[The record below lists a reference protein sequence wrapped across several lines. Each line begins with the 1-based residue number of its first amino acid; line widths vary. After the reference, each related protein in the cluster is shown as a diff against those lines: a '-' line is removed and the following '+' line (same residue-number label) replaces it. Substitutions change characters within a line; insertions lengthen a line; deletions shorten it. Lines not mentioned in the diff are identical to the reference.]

1 MEDFNLQYAQ
11 HPSLGLLKD
20 FLLEHGTYK
29 ILKKKRVI
37 FHAGKDKQ

>member
-20 FLLEHGTYK
+20 FLLEHGTSK
-29 ILKKKRVI
+29 SIH
-37 FHAGKDKQ
+37 FST

>member
-29 ILKKKRVI
+29 IQKEKKSYFPCRER
-37 FHAGKDKQ
+37 